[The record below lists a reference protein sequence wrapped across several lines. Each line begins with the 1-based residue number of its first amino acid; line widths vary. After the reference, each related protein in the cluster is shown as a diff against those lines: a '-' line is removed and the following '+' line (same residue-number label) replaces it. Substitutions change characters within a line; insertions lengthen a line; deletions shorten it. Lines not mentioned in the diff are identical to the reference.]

1 MMSLKEFDAN
11 SGHAADTVTVDGAPA
26 VAVTFDHL
34 RLDLLVTSNTNPR
47 TSFDQVKLQELAAS
61 IAALDVHQPILVRPI
76 PPQRL
81 ADTAFATDASQLLLK
96 DWPHLAK
103 AGRYPRPTH
112 EIVSGERRYRASIMA
127 GKRDIPAMIRQM
139 TDQQVLEAQ
148 LVENLQR
155 DDLHPMEEAQGY
167 RRLCETTGIT
177 KEEVGAKIG
186 KSRSYVYQRLHLLQ
200 LGQEARQAFLDGSID
215 SSKALLLA
223 GVADPKLQLKAL
235 KEVTT
240 QRAGWPAMS
249 VRDFRGWLELNVM
262 LKLERA
268 PFDTQDFMLIEA
280 AGSCASCPK
289 RTGANR
295 DIFEAFES
303 PDMCTD
309 AKCYGQKASITLQR
323 IKDAAA
329 DKGMT
334 VIAGVEAKK
343 LRPSP
348 WNDTIQGYTRLDDK
362 IEGGTVA
369 KVLGKDAPT
378 PMLFVDPHTHKQIK
392 VLPTAVVGE
401 LLKTKGVETAKTK
414 AVDQDKKWEEDR
426 RKRDL
431 EARIETTWRARAAS
445 QIVNQVRAGAVA
457 AFSGPV
463 LRLILTDMMDAL
475 REDYDSAERC
485 ERLLPLWGLPAV
497 ADGYDPTEPAY
508 RHVQA
513 AEELELGPMLIALLL
528 SGEMDYTK
536 INCRGAGDLPAFK
549 QLATEA
555 SVDIVA
561 IAAEV
566 KAEIK
571 AEETAERKAAKAKEV
586 AAKPAKASGA
596 TPLAAQATEGAEGE
610 PAAPAAGKKAGGK
623 AAKLSTEDAKAGIA
637 EAMQGHDGPG
647 GEVQAFME
655 VSGDGGG
662 TALPAIPTELG
673 VGVLVRV
680 NDTVTAKHLKKWI
693 NRSGKITAKQ
703 GDRAWF
709 VQLNKNARIAFD
721 GTELDIVNNAAAQ
734 AWPFPTSATAGAAS

>member
-11 SGHAADTVTVDGAPA
+11 SGHAADTVTVDAAPA
-26 VAVTFDHL
+26 VIVTFDHL
-34 RLDLLVTSNTNPR
+34 RLDQLVTSDTNPR
-47 TSFDQVKLQELAAS
+47 RSFDQVKLQELAAS

-76 PPQRL
+76 PPARL

-200 LGQEARQAFLDGSID
+200 LGQEARQAFFDGLID

-235 KEVTT
+235 KQVTT

-289 RTGANR
+289 STGANR
-295 DIFEAFES
+295 DIFAFES

-334 VIAGVEAKK
+334 VIAGV
-343 LRPSP
+343 
-348 WNDTIQGYTRLDDK
+348 
-362 IEGGTVA
+362 
-369 KVLGKDAPT
+369 
-378 PMLFVDPHTHKQIK
+378 
-392 VLPTAVVGE
+392 AVVGE

-414 AVDQDKKWEEDR
+414 AVDQDKKLEEDR

-475 REDYDSAERC
+475 SEDYDSAERC

-508 RHVQA
+508 LHVQA
-513 AEELELGPMLIALLL
+513 ADELELGPMLIALLL

-549 QLATEA
+549 QLATE
-555 SVDIVA
+555 SNVDIAA

-571 AEETAERKAAKAKEV
+571 AEETAERKAAKAKEA

-610 PAAPAAGKKAGGK
+610 PAAPAAGKKARGK
-623 AAKLSTEDAKAGIA
+623 AAKLSAEDAQAGIA

-647 GEVQAFME
+647 GEVNASLE
-655 VSGDGGG
+655 ISGDGSG

-693 NRSGKITAKQ
+693 DRSGKITAKQ

-721 GTELDIVNNAAAQ
+721 GTELDIVNSAAAQ
-734 AWPFPTSATAGAAS
+734 AWPFPTSATPGAAS